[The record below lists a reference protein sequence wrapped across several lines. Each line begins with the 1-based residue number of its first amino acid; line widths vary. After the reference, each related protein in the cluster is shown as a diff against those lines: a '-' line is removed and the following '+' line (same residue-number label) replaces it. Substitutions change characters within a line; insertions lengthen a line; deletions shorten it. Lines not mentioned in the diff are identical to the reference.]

1 MSGSILGI
9 FLTQYIPIQWGVGF
23 AGILALV
30 GVTCKMINTP
40 QRGLV
45 AVLASIAACLT
56 AAWPLKLNILFAM
69 VVSVFWCLV
78 LERWTRANKPSDKA
92 AVP

>member
-9 FLTQYIPIQWGVGF
+9 LLTHYIPAQWGVGF
-23 AGILALV
+23 AGILALL
-30 GVTCKMINTP
+30 GLTCKMVNSP
-40 QRGLV
+40 RRWLV
-45 AVLASIAACLT
+45 AVLASVAACLNV
-56 AAWPLKLNILFAM
+56 AWPLKLNILFAM